1 LFLFLT
7 SNCFSGEFK
16 IPSGASTARE
26 VREARLQTFSTLAA
40 QPDAATPAGQPVG
53 EVAAATGEVAAS
65 TPAAQPVGEFAAA
78 TGEVAASTPAA
89 QPVGEFA
96 AATPADQPDAQPV
109 AATPNA
115 TSGEQPHVDGEDV
128 TTFADLPPAPDA
140 HPLAPA
146 AEPPVLLSSLFSPL
160 LSRRRHID
168 DSDSESEKENTH
180 PNKRPRNEVL
190 AVFL

>member
-1 LFLFLT
+1 MFLFLT

-40 QPDAATPAGQPVG
+40 QPDAATPVGEVAAAQPVG

-65 TPAAQPVGEFAAA
+65 TPADQH
-78 TGEVAASTPAA
+78 
-89 QPVGEFA
+89 VGEFA
-96 AATPADQPDAQPV
+96 AATPAAQPDAQPV
-109 AATPNA
+109 AATPDA

-128 TTFADLPPAPDA
+128 ATPADLPPAPDA

-180 PNKRPRNEVL
+180 ANKRPRNEVL